1 MNEKAKRD
9 MPDFVPPLFGAIWA
23 MPAQSY
29 AAPAGMAVGIRQ
41 RIILPEIIRFRKVA
55 L

>member
-23 MPAQSY
+23 MHAQSY
-29 AAPAGMAVGIRQ
+29 AALAWMASGIR
-41 RIILPEIIRFRKVA
+41 RKIILPKLICFGKVA

>member
-9 MPDFVPPLFGAIWA
+9 MPDFVPPLFAAIWA
-23 MPAQSY
+23 MHAQSC
-29 AAPAGMAVGIRQ
+29 AALAGMAAGIR
-41 RIILPEIIRFRKVA
+41 RKVILPKIICFRKVA

>member
-23 MPAQSY
+23 MHAHNC
-29 AAPAGMAVGIRQ
+29 AVLAEMAVGIR
-41 RIILPEIIRFRKVA
+41 RKIILPKIICFRKVA

>member
-9 MPDFVPPLFGAIWA
+9 MPDFVPPLFGAFWV
-23 MPAQSY
+23 MPAQSH
-29 AAPAGMAVGIRQ
+29 AAPAGMAVGRRQ

>member
-29 AAPAGMAVGIRQ
+29 AAPAGPVGIRQ